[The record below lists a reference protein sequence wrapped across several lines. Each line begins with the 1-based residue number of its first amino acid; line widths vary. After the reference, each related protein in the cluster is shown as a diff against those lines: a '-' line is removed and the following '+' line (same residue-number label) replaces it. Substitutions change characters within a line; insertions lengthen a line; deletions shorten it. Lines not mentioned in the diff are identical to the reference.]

1 MVYRL
6 KDWPSGEEFMALMPS
21 RFASTILTSL
31 STLLISWSPGATEG
45 QMIVIQMGLFFSRY
59 DDLMKN
65 LPLPEYSD
73 PEGNLN
79 LASHLPSF
87 FVRPDLGPRLCCA
100 YGREEIQELK
110 ELFSKS
116 TVSTLKKHELKGVLL
131 EMQQFRRC
139 RFICYVLAVNEGGSK
154 KHLSVLEERKE
165 AQHFTTHLT
174 RSFTSLKPLELLV
187 LVTRATKLEQ

>member
-1 MVYRL
+1 MVKQIVPVCWSHRTCLPVTCAERPKSKDGEPVVYRL

-21 RFASTILTSL
+21 RFQHRLPTSALLTQNVFFFTLILTVH
-31 STLLISWSPGATEG
+31 IFP
-45 QMIVIQMGLFFSRY
+45 RY

-100 YGREEIQELK
+100 YGRE
-110 ELFSKS
+110 
-116 TVSTLKKHELKGVLL
+116 H
-131 EMQQFRRC
+131 M
-139 RFICYVLAVNEGGSK
+139 
-154 KHLSVLEERKE
+154 
-165 AQHFTTHLT
+165 
-174 RSFTSLKPLELLV
+174 
-187 LVTRATKLEQ
+187 

>member
-1 MVYRL
+1 MYRL

-21 RFASTILTSL
+21 RYITDVMLICVFCLLCKETQKETLPAS
-31 STLLISWSPGATEG
+31 
-45 QMIVIQMGLFFSRY
+45 VNCVCVCRY

-100 YGREEIQELK
+100 YG
-110 ELFSKS
+110 
-116 TVSTLKKHELKGVLL
+116 T
-131 EMQQFRRC
+131 
-139 RFICYVLAVNEGGSK
+139 AA
-154 KHLSVLEERKE
+154 LSVT
-165 AQHFTTHLT
+165 ATH
-174 RSFTSLKPLELLV
+174 SS
-187 LVTRATKLEQ
+187 